1 MAQIGN
7 SAHIIVDDDDAMQTT
22 SNIGHRSMGN
32 SCQPKHAQCLTL
44 CVAEKNVMLFL
55 IRKWSNGNSAT
66 SKQTLQSFLIKE
78 SHTTAFANKK
88 SGHYKLFSLTCV
100 KAIGKYM

>member
-32 SCQPKHAQCLTL
+32 SCRPKHAQCLTL

-55 IRKWSNGNSAT
+55 IRKWSNGNSAHIKADTT
-66 SKQTLQSFLIKE
+66 SNQRNSHQSFLMKKVD
-78 SHTTAFANKK
+78 TTNFLASLGSKVLVNI
-88 SGHYKLFSLTCV
+88 YK
-100 KAIGKYM
+100 

>member
-22 SNIGHRSMGN
+22 SNIGHRSMEN

-55 IRKWSNGNSAT
+55 IRKWSNGNSAH
-66 SKQTLQSFLIKE
+66 IKAD
-78 SHTTAFANKK
+78 TTKFSNQRI
-88 SGHYKLFSLTCV
+88 SYHSLF
-100 KAIGKYM
+100 

>member
-32 SCQPKHAQCLTL
+32 SCQPKHAVPDIMCGR
-44 CVAEKNVMLFL
+44 KNVMLFL
-55 IRKWSNGNSAT
+55 IRKWSNGNSAH
-66 SKQTLQSFLIKE
+66 IKAD
-78 SHTTAFANKK
+78 TTKFSNQRI
-88 SGHYKLFSLTCV
+88 SYHSLF
-100 KAIGKYM
+100 